1 MDEVHLLLL
10 CEKGD
15 RGRAGRV
22 QVDSSMLTA
31 VLCI

>member
-22 QVDSSMLTA
+22 KVDSSIINA
-31 VLCI
+31 VPGI